1 MLQFARLPP
10 TFPFST
16 KHSHFAVDQ
25 QLTSYNLMR
34 KCRVWACRPDSRLRY
49 SVEIQTGCLID
60 NYIYNQELNV
70 HGLEFGHESRW
81 ALSIKRLGW
90 EPQQDSFVL
99 PEPSRSALG
108 SI

>member
-70 HGLEFGHESRW
+70 HGLEFGTKAVGRCRSSDW
-81 ALSIKRLGW
+81 GGS
-90 EPQQDSFVL
+90 
-99 PEPSRSALG
+99 PSRIRLFFR
-108 SI
+108 